1 MLWESRDVPQG
12 VELSDAAASA
22 PPSPQSSCYRLP
34 PPIFTSLGT
43 GGVAEEHGLRRK
55 GVVWQVVVH
64 ATSVALLPLQ

>member
-1 MLWESRDVPQG
+1 MFPRESSFPMLLPLPHLPHKAPVTGCLPRYSRPWE
-12 VELSDAAASA
+12 
-22 PPSPQSSCYRLP
+22 
-34 PPIFTSLGT
+34 T